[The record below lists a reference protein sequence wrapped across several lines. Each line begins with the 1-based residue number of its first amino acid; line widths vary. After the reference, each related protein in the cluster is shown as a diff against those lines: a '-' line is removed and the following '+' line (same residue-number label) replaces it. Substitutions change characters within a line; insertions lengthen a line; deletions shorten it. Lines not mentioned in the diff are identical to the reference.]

1 MSRIQDNSKNN
12 TKNQIPNQNNLEHTE
27 EVLDRQSRTK
37 GMRRDDELIH
47 DFPKAANLAQVL
59 KGLQFP
65 ADKKTITQ
73 FIEVKRRQQNKGSNM
88 NLDTDENIKEVFDLI
103 IEKLPE
109 EGRMYQNL
117 FEVVEET
124 KLVDSSNP

>member
-1 MSRIQDNSKNN
+1 
-12 TKNQIPNQNNLEHTE
+12 
-27 EVLDRQSRTK
+27 
-37 GMRRDDELIH
+37 
-47 DFPKAANLAQVL
+47 
-59 KGLQFP
+59 
-65 ADKKTITQ
+65 
-73 FIEVKRRQQNKGSNM
+73 M